1 VQLNASNM
9 ELPDGP
15 ASFAFLTDIT
25 EQRRAEETALA
36 TEMRFRTLV
45 ESSPSAICI
54 SRAGVLL
61 YTNQRFAEMFGRRFP
76 DELIQQQVDRLF
88 DEETQSR
95 LKKLRRRY
103 LAGEIRAASLEG
115 TGVRMDGSQFPMC
128 LEMRVVDLPDGEAV
142 LSFLDDVTK
151 RKEAEEAIRE
161 AERQYREMFTEAPEG
176 MFRVTVTGE
185 LLAVNPA
192 GAHMLGFESPAEALA
207 ALGKVPGGLW
217 LNPEERSL
225 YTGLM
230 EVNGEVHD
238 SQCEFKRR
246 DGSPLWISLSAR
258 KVTENKGQTIYYQ
271 GFFENLSEKKRLEQE
286 LKDHIREIQVLS
298 EMNTALLHA
307 STEEALLREYC
318 RIVVETGGYRMAWVG
333 FADPGPE
340 KRVLPVAHYGF
351 DDGYL
356 ETVKVTWDESEYGCG
371 VVGQA
376 IKSGRFATIDRVRST
391 ESMHPWQGEAGKR
404 GYESCIA
411 IPFHHSEKAMGC
423 LTAYGS
429 DAITWT
435 QSELR
440 LMEQIGAALAFGI
453 TTVRTA
459 IARDRYQRD
468 LHASLEQTIKLIS
481 ETVEQ
486 RDPYTAGHQRRVAD
500 LCARMAEKLGLDAFR
515 IQGLRLAAAIHDLGK
530 IGIPAEILAK
540 PGRLTPIQ
548 IDLIREH
555 AELGFDIVKNVCFPW
570 PIAEIIRQHH
580 ERLDGSGYPR
590 GLGGDD
596 ILLEARILAVA
607 DVVEAMASH
616 RPYRATRGIE
626 AALAEVVAE
635 RGRLYDPAAVDAC
648 MALFDKEQYAFPA

>member
-1 VQLNASNM
+1 
-9 ELPDGP
+9 
-15 ASFAFLTDIT
+15 
-25 EQRRAEETALA
+25 
-36 TEMRFRTLV
+36 
-45 ESSPSAICI
+45 
-54 SRAGVLL
+54 
-61 YTNQRFAEMFGRRFP
+61 
-76 DELIQQQVDRLF
+76 
-88 DEETQSR
+88 
-95 LKKLRRRY
+95 
-103 LAGEIRAASLEG
+103 
-115 TGVRMDGSQFPMC
+115 MDGSQFPMC
-128 LEMRVVDLPDGEAV
+128 VEMRVVDLPDGEAV
-142 LSFLDDVTK
+142 LSFLDDATK

-176 MFRVTVTGE
+176 MFRVTVAGE
-185 LLAVNPA
+185 LLALNPA
-192 GAHMLGFESPAEALA
+192 GARMLGFESPAAALA
-207 ALGKVPGGLW
+207 AMGKVPGGSW
-217 LNPEERSL
+217 LNLEERSL
-225 YTGLM
+225 YAGLM
-230 EVNGEVHD
+230 EANGEVHD
-238 SQCEFKRR
+238 FQCEFKRR
-246 DGSPLWISLSAR
+246 DGSPLWVSLSAR
-258 KVTENKGQTIYYQ
+258 KVTENKGQTVYYQ

-307 STEEALLREYC
+307 TTEEALLREYC

-333 FADPGPE
+333 FADAGPE
-340 KRVLPVAHYGF
+340 KRVIPVAHYGF

-391 ESMHPWQGEAGKR
+391 ESMHPWHGEAGKR

-411 IPFHHSEKAMGC
+411 IPFRQSEEAMGC
-423 LTAYGS
+423 LTAYRS
-429 DAITWT
+429 DAIAWT
-435 QSELR
+435 QHELR

-459 IARDRYQRD
+459 LARDHYQRD

-481 ETVEQ
+481 ETLEQ

-500 LCARMAEKLGLDAFR
+500 LCARMAEKLGLDPFR

-590 GLGGDD
+590 GLGGND

-635 RGRLYDPAAVDAC
+635 RGKLYDPASVDAC
-648 MALFDKEQYAFPA
+648 MTLFEKEQYAFPA